1 MSISK
6 LASVHPDAKLG
17 ANVTIEPFATVYGDV
32 VIGEGTWIGPNCT
45 LMDGARIGSK
55 CRIFPGAVISAIP
68 QDLKFAGE
76 RTMAEVGDGSTVRE
90 CVTINRGTADRGK
103 TAVGSNSLLMAYVH
117 LAHDCFIGNNVVIAN
132 SVNVAGHVTI
142 DDWAILEGNVAV
154 QQFIH
159 IGAHSFIAGASLVRK
174 NVPPFV
180 KAAREPLSYIGVN
193 VVGLRRRGYS
203 DDAVTRIEDIYREI
217 FVRNSNLDR
226 AVQNVEQTMP
236 RSPERGVILDFIHN
250 SPKGIMKGLAE

>member
-1 MSISK
+1 MSISP
-6 LASVHPDAKLG
+6 LAFVHPDARIGKD
-17 ANVTIEPFATVYGDV
+17 VTIEPFAMIYGDV
-32 VIGEGTWIGPNCT
+32 VIGDGSWIGPNSV
-45 LMDGARIGSK
+45 LMDGARIGRN

-76 RTMAEVGDGSTVRE
+76 RTTAEVGDGTTIRE
-90 CVTINRGTADRGK
+90 CVTINRGTADREK
-103 TAVGSNSLLMAYVH
+103 TAVGSNCLLMAYVH
-117 LAHDCFIGNNVVIAN
+117 LAHDTIVGNNCVIAN

-193 VVGLRRRGYS
+193 VVGLRRRGFA
-203 DDAVTRIEDIYREI
+203 DDAIARIEDIYREI
-217 FVRNSNLDR
+217 FVRNTNVDR
-226 AVQNVEQTMP
+226 AVQNVMQQLP
-236 RSPERGVILDFIHN
+236 RSPERGHILDFINN
-250 SPKGIMKGLAE
+250 SPKGIMRGLAE

>member
-1 MSISK
+1 MSISP
-6 LASVHPDAKLG
+6 LAFVHPDARIGKD
-17 ANVTIEPFATVYGDV
+17 AIIEPFASVYGDV
-32 VIGEGTWIGPNCT
+32 VIGEGSWIGPNSV
-45 LMDGARIGSK
+45 LMDGARIGK
-55 CRIFPGAVISAIP
+55 NCRIFPGAVISAIP

-76 RTMAEVGDGSTVRE
+76 KTTAEVGDGTTIRE
-90 CVTINRGTADRGK
+90 CVTINRGTADRLK
-103 TAVGSNSLLMAYVH
+103 TAVGANCLLMAYVH
-117 LAHDCFIGNNVVIAN
+117 LSHDCLIGNNCVIAN

-193 VVGLRRRGYS
+193 VVGLRRRGY
-203 DDAVTRIEDIYREI
+203 DDAAVARIEDIYREI
-217 FVRNSNLDR
+217 FVRNTNVDR
-226 AVQNVEQTMP
+226 AVQSVEQQLP
-236 RSPERGVILDFIHN
+236 RSPERGQILDFIRN
-250 SPKGIMKGLAE
+250 SPKGIMRGLAE